1 MQSHPLQESVSLIL
15 FQVMQ
20 VSQVHLASQ
29 EHLEVRGQTI
39 MALILRRNADILVET
54 FGKTTLTFTSVG
66 ANPILVGF
74 VFKSSFCTACLK
86 SENLRIYSFILPAYW
101 EYFKPEFY
109 LCVD

>member
-54 FGKTTLTFTSVG
+54 LEKL
-66 ANPILVGF
+66 L
-74 VFKSSFCTACLK
+74 
-86 SENLRIYSFILPAYW
+86 
-101 EYFKPEFY
+101 
-109 LCVD
+109 

>member
-20 VSQVHLASQ
+20 VSQAHLASQ

-54 FGKTTLTFTSVG
+54 LEKL
-66 ANPILVGF
+66 L
-74 VFKSSFCTACLK
+74 
-86 SENLRIYSFILPAYW
+86 
-101 EYFKPEFY
+101 
-109 LCVD
+109 